1 MTEPVNTP
9 APTPAPTP
17 TPAPVP
23 TPAPAPQPAPTPAPT
38 PEPTNVPAPD
48 LSDAFEA
55 TGDTR
60 IDLALGFFAKHGFK
74 ESDPAMQ
81 EAAKG
86 NFAYLEALIA
96 ERGEKMPG
104 ADKYLQLAKDGLAD
118 YQAKETAAHDAR
130 IKLVYDAV
138 GGEENWNAIEKW
150 VGANAEPDEQTGAA
164 RALKAGGIEARAMA
178 AFLSQ
183 QYQAASGTTVQPAS
197 TTGELPA
204 PTVPSV
210 TAPLTRAA
218 YMAEVNALTAKF
230 GADRVSDTAEYKALR
245 ARASNGFAQ

>member
-9 APTPAPTP
+9 AVPATDPNAAPAVPATPAAPA
-17 TPAPVP
+17 TPA
-23 TPAPAPQPAPTPAPT
+23 TPATPAAT
-38 PEPTNVPAPD
+38 DVPAAD
-48 LSDAFEA
+48 LSGAFEP

-81 EAAKG
+81 EAARG
-86 NFAYLEALIA
+86 NFAYLEAAIA
-96 ERGEKMPG
+96 ERGDKMPG

-118 YQAKETAAHDAR
+118 YQSKENAAHEAR

-150 VGANAEPDEQTGAA
+150 VSENAEPAEQAGAA
-164 RALKAGGIEARAMA
+164 RALKAGGIEAQAMA

-204 PTVPSV
+204 PTVPNV

-218 YMAEVNALTAKF
+218 YMAEVNALTAKY

-245 ARASNGFAQ
+245 QRAANGFAQ